1 MGTSIQG
8 WGYPESHLKVAFGMK
23 PFVTPEPEPITQLT
37 TPLICRTTG
46 AGYVVVSANYIKET
60 RNNLL
65 TAYIYI
71 LASRYY
77 WESLDNAPI
86 YWATIEAHE
95 KCMNGNS
102 KLKHP
107 HVSRGWASVPQA
119 AGHWPLAT
127 THRFPSD

>member
-71 LASRYY
+71 YWRLVIIGNRLITPPFTGPQSRRMK
-77 WESLDNAPI
+77 NA
-86 YWATIEAHE
+86 
-95 KCMNGNS
+95 
-102 KLKHP
+102 
-107 HVSRGWASVPQA
+107 
-119 AGHWPLAT
+119 
-127 THRFPSD
+127 